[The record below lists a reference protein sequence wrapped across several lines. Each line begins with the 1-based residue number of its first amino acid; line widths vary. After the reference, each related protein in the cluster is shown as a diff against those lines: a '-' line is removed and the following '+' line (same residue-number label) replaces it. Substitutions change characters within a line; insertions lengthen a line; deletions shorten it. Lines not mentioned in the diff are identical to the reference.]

1 MSHVYIITVLQ
12 KWLTNTK
19 RYIQKSVEINQHGIL
34 KVLRQPTGR
43 QAKENT
49 NGNQEKRNISQKINM
64 QM

>member
-1 MSHVYIITVLQ
+1 MTQVGCDESCIYNNSTTETANAIQ
-12 KWLTNTK
+12 

-49 NGNQEKRNISQKINM
+49 NGNQRKEK
-64 QM
+64 